1 MDIAAAESLPD
12 ERSSCW
18 CCGTPFDDSQLTH
31 LGAHPEVGIC
41 AGCAHWLHRRARLLA
56 GRDRRPP
63 TAVLRR
69 GVHRTRDAV
78 IRLGAP
84 DWPVLGPLLRR
95 LDRHLP

>member
-1 MDIAAAESLPD
+1 MEIAAAESVP
-12 ERSSCW
+12 EQQPSCW
-18 CCGTPFDDSQLTH
+18 CCGTPFEDSELTR
-31 LGAHPEVGIC
+31 LGEHPEVGVC
-41 AGCAHWLHRRARLLA
+41 AGCAHWLYRRARLGA
-56 GRDRRPP
+56 DRHRRAP

-69 GVHRTRDAV
+69 GVHRTRGAV